1 MSYARWGWG
10 SDVYVFFSTDN
21 CLECCACNLI
31 PEDVLLGPTATS
43 TFRAFSTGD
52 MVKHLWEHQ
61 NNGDEVPEDTF
72 DYLWLDNEENF
83 GNNKALLK

>member
-10 SDVYVFFSTDN
+10 SDVYVFFTGKFI
-21 CLECCACNLI
+21 ECCACGVV
-31 PEDVLLGPTATS
+31 PEEVFS
-43 TFRAFSTGD
+43 FRAHSTGD

-72 DYLWLDNEENF
+72 DRLWLDDAENF
-83 GNNKALLK
+83 GVGHNV

>member
-10 SDVYVFFSTDN
+10 SDVYVFFSTDD

-31 PEDVLLGPTATS
+31 PENVF
-43 TFRAFSTGD
+43 TFRAYSTGD

-61 NNGDEVPEDTF
+61 NNGDVVPEEVF
-72 DYLWLDNEENF
+72 DLLWLDNEENF
-83 GNNKALLK
+83 GKA